1 MESEALMLSQI
12 VDALQEGGKQNPR
25 LWEKYLLKPLHDHY
39 DNAHEEMT
47 LKFNILAKSEGG
59 GGDGTPQQHNIFS
72 GCGSGSGAVY

>member
-1 MESEALMLSQI
+1 MPSKKAINRTRGYE
-12 VDALQEGGKQNPR
+12 
-25 LWEKYLLKPLHDHY
+25 EKYLLKPLHHHY

-59 GGDGTPQQHNIFS
+59 GGSAPQQHNIFS

>member
-1 MESEALMLSQI
+1 MESEPLMLSQI

-25 LWEKYLLKPLHDHY
+25 LWEKYLLKPLHHHY

-59 GGDGTPQQHNIFS
+59 GGTPQQHNIFS